1 MRKLRDGT
9 YEFSRKR
16 QNIDL
21 DTVRGEA
28 FDRYLEIF
36 YKRPCIN
43 LPDDELEDENG
54 YEEEEEPYAPD
65 RGNGFFS
72 ISRQSTRSQKGEASS
87 SEKSAPKAPIMS
99 LSMSE
104 FEPIQLKDDPRDSPV
119 LPTGKEQDELSR

>member
-36 YKRPCIN
+36 YKRPCID
-43 LPDDELEDENG
+43 LPDDDLDDEE
-54 YEEEEEPYAPD
+54 EEEEEPYAPD
-65 RGNGFFS
+65 RGNGFFL
-72 ISRQSTRSQKGEASS
+72 ISRQSTRSKKGEATS

-104 FEPIQLKDDPRDSPV
+104 FEPIQLKDDARDSPV
-119 LPTGKEQDELSR
+119 LPTSKEQGELSR

>member
-1 MRKLRDGT
+1 MRKLRDGI

-36 YKRPCIN
+36 YKRPCID
-43 LPDDELEDENG
+43 LPDDDLEDENG

-72 ISRQSTRSQKGEASS
+72 ISRQSTRSKKGEAS

-104 FEPIQLKDDPRDSPV
+104 FEPIQLKDDARDSPV
-119 LPTGKEQDELSR
+119 LPTSKEQDELSR

>member
-36 YKRPCIN
+36 YKRPCID
-43 LPDDELEDENG
+43 LPDDDLEDEE
-54 YEEEEEPYAPD
+54 EEEEEPYAPD

-72 ISRQSTRSQKGEASS
+72 ISRQSTRSKKGEATS

-104 FEPIQLKDDPRDSPV
+104 FEPIQLKDDARDSPV
-119 LPTGKEQDELSR
+119 LPTSKEQGELSR